1 MRTVTSKKRRT
12 ILFQDYRQTIDFIL
26 NKFQR
31 IENSVALGM
40 ASTEPDSSEA
50 AAAAAA
56 GDFSA
61 GETSSHIPEF

>member
-26 NKFQR
+26 NKLQR
-31 IENSVALGM
+31 IENRVALGM
-40 ASTEPDSSEA
+40 ASTEPDSSE